1 MIQPTEIRKSI
12 LQACSASG
20 EGHIPSCFSVVEI
33 LAELYGNTLKYRKDD
48 PQWEDRDYFILS
60 KGHASLALY
69 VVLAEVGFIS
79 AAELLDFAKY
89 ESRLGGHPDRN
100 KVPGIE
106 ASTGSLGHGFP
117 FAAGIAL
124 GLKIKH
130 KSNLVYVLIGDGEA
144 NEGTIWETAMV
155 SAHRRLDNLIGILD
169 DNQSTGRCLP
179 LTDVAK
185 KWDAFGWKVHEIDGH
200 NNMEI
205 RTVFQSIVRDKPAG
219 PVMIVA
225 HTIKGK
231 GSGLLE
237 NNSFAWHHK
246 SPSAAELDIIMR
258 ELV

>member
-1 MIQPTEIRKSI
+1 MIQPIEIRKSI

-33 LAELYGNTLKYRKDD
+33 LAELYGNTLKYRNDD

-79 AAELLDFAKY
+79 EAELLDFAKY

-100 KVPGIE
+100 KVPGVE

-130 KSNLVYVLIGDGEA
+130 KSNLVFVLIGDGEA

-155 SAHRRLDNLIGILD
+155 AAHRRLDNLVGIFD

-185 KWDAFGWKVHEIDGH
+185 KWDAFGWKVHEVDGH
-200 NNMEI
+200 NNVEI
-205 RTVFQSIVRDKPAG
+205 RAAFQSIVRDKPTG

-231 GSGLLE
+231 GSALLE
-237 NNSFAWHHK
+237 NNSFTWHHK
-246 SPSAAELDIIMR
+246 SPSVAELDIIMR